1 VQKETKSTVKE
12 REDNLR
18 RELQRQDVVE
28 ELIAELSPEQ
38 QEAAW
43 AAERRCR
50 EQWTK
55 THPPDVQPSASP

>member
-1 VQKETKSTVKE
+1 VQE
-12 REDNLR
+12 REEHLR
-18 RELQRQDVVE
+18 RELQRQDVAE

-38 QEAAW
+38 QAAAW

-55 THPPDVQPSASP
+55 THPPIAQSSAPQ